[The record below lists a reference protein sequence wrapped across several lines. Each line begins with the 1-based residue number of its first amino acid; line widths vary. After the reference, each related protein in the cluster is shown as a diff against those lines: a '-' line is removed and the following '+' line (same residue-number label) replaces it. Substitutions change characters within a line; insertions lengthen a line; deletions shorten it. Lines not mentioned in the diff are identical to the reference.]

1 VNDGDACRSIVEFK
15 YARSFLRQPGKGS
28 MTNILVIF
36 DPEREQR
43 EILTDILGRLGRV
56 VFVTGLSP
64 EDRARELASADVLIS
79 WSPARELRPDEF
91 KTLTRARM
99 MQLLSAGADHVPYS
113 VLPPGLTIA
122 SNPGAYAEQ
131 MAEHVLA
138 MILAITKNLL
148 DRHEKLTR
156 GIFDQVNENRMLRG
170 SNCVILG
177 FGGIGKTTA
186 RLLRCFG
193 VEIYGINTTGKT
205 DEPVKFIGTLKDL
218 ENVLRLAD
226 IVIIALPLTNS
237 TRALI
242 GRRELDSMK
251 DDAILVNVA
260 RGEIIDEGAL
270 YQKLKAFPNFAAAI
284 DAWWIEPLSHG
295 EFRTNYPFFEL
306 PNVLGSPHN
315 SGNIHG
321 SFAKGTML
329 AAENVKRFLNREPVL
344 GIIRRSDYE

>member
-1 VNDGDACRSIVEFK
+1 MDDGGPSRSIVEFK
-15 YARSFLRQPGKGS
+15 YAPLFMRQLGNGP
-28 MTNILVIF
+28 MTNIGVIF
-36 DPEREQR
+36 DPEMEQR
-43 EILTDILGRLGRV
+43 EILTNILGRLGRV
-56 VFVTGLSP
+56 VFVTDLSP

-79 WSPARELRPDEF
+79 WSPARELQPDECQ
-91 KTLTRARM
+91 TLTRAKM

-113 VLPPGLTIA
+113 MLPPGLTIA

-131 MAEHVLA
+131 MAEHVVA
-138 MILAITKNLL
+138 MILAVTKNLL
-148 DRHEKLTR
+148 DRHEKLKK
-156 GIFDQVNENRMLRG
+156 GIFDQVSENRLLQG
-170 SNCVILG
+170 SICAILG
-177 FGGIGKTTA
+177 FGGIGKATA

-218 ENVLRLAD
+218 ENVLRLAN

-237 TRALI
+237 TRGLI
-242 GRRELDSMK
+242 GRRELDWMK

-270 YQKLKAFPNFAAAI
+270 YQKLKAFPNFTAAI

-321 SFAKGTML
+321 AFTKGTTF
-329 AAENVKRFLNREPVL
+329 AAENVKRFLNREPVF
-344 GIIRRSDYE
+344 GVARRVDYQ